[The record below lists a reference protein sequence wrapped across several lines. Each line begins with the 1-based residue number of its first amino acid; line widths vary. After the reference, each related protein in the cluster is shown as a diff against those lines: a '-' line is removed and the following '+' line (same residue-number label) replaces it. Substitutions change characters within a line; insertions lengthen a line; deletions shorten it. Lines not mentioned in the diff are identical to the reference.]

1 MHTPERH
8 GIIPKHYLVTHY
20 SVTYKTLEGENTILM
35 PNRFRQELDGHAI
48 RKLAIKKLQ
57 EELGGI
63 DFRIVRIEKHGDCVY
78 CGNFGKLERS
88 HVIGNT
94 VFSKILKDSENGHA
108 IKISLSAEQKIGKS
122 NDSWAKEMLCNTCE
136 SKFNSEFEN
145 YSIYLLREKQ
155 PGVIVSKFSSG
166 VSFQKVD
173 TKKIFLYVLSI
184 LWRAAYSDHK
194 AYANVIINYGMDS
207 YLRWCFQNNRK
218 THSLTY
224 SIKISK
230 LVDKTNYFNE
240 KKLRNFIFNP
250 FVRKIDN
257 KNASYCMLY
266 EGYFFEVFL
275 KALPFKQRNG
285 QGFIDF
291 KKNIL
296 FVPYI
301 DVFDIPEVYEY
312 FGRAVA
318 YHHATNP
325 PCKANPT
332 IRKS

>member
-1 MHTPERH
+1 MQTPGRYTL
-8 GIIPKHYLVTHY
+8 IPKHYLVTHY
-20 SVTYKTLEGENTILM
+20 FVIYKTLEGENTILM

-194 AYANVIINYGMDS
+194 AYANGLCCINM
-207 YLRWCFQNNRK
+207 
-218 THSLTY
+218 
-224 SIKISK
+224 
-230 LVDKTNYFNE
+230 
-240 KKLRNFIFNP
+240 
-250 FVRKIDN
+250 
-257 KNASYCMLY
+257 
-266 EGYFFEVFL
+266 
-275 KALPFKQRNG
+275 
-285 QGFIDF
+285 
-291 KKNIL
+291 
-296 FVPYI
+296 
-301 DVFDIPEVYEY
+301 
-312 FGRAVA
+312 
-318 YHHATNP
+318 
-325 PCKANPT
+325 
-332 IRKS
+332 